1 LEPSSERLSGAK
13 GFFNPEAPSTPF
25 SIYFINPNR
34 MYINYYFAF
43 DSVTTAR
50 KTGNKQILLLEQL
63 EKKNRIIDLSMALL
77 KLKVLPRG
85 PVEITAQEDKLEKQ
99 VILVAPRG
107 SVFLMADGRR
117 IFTPNRLMEIE
128 DYIKGG
134 MRSVRTIQNDLL
146 WALLIGLSGLVG
158 LLVAWSMPRMKI
170 WKDKAKI
177 KRFID
182 ERGDIVY
189 VAQGPDGEMAHLL
202 SVGSDRRY
210 YRIHEPLSNAMF
222 KTGHYIIR
230 LTYPASVVSW
240 KEVMGLEVDPKV
252 EIMMDPS
259 SDTA

>member
-1 LEPSSERLSGAK
+1 M
-13 GFFNPEAPSTPF
+13 T
-25 SIYFINPNR
+25 
-34 MYINYYFAF
+34 
-43 DSVTTAR
+43 VAR
-50 KTGNKQILLLEQL
+50 KKDNDQILLLEQL
-63 EKKNRIIDLSMALL
+63 EKKNRIVDLSVALL
-77 KLKVLPRG
+77 KLQVLPRG
-85 PVEITAQEDKLEKQ
+85 PIEITSQEDELEKQ

-107 SVFLMADGRR
+107 SVFLMPDGRR

-128 DYIKGG
+128 DYLKVGL
-134 MRSVRTIQNDLL
+134 RSVRSIQNDLL
-146 WALLIGLSGLVG
+146 WALLIGLSGLLG
-158 LLVAWSMPRMKI
+158 LLVAWSMPRVKI
-170 WKDKAKI
+170 GRDKAKI

-189 VAQGPDGEMAHLL
+189 VARTPDGEMAHLI
-202 SVGSDRRY
+202 SVGSDRRH

-259 SDTA
+259 DDTTR